1 MRSDLSE
8 IKRRIDALDHLADS
22 FHDSDTSR
30 IAESQRDHGGFMALY
45 AIVQEIAAR
54 QGISD
59 AEFFRH
65 WEIRR
70 RYFYDY
76 YIAET
81 ARFSPE
87 LASAIDER
95 SPNAVPRRTVSLRD
109 SLSGY
114 ECCLLKDRGS
124 WQSRATPQ
132 IAVIETHEHAGQ
144 FKEW

>member
-1 MRSDLSE
+1 MRKINMKSDLPE
-8 IKRRIDALDHLADS
+8 IKRRIDALEHLADS

-30 IAESQRDHGGFMALY
+30 IAESQRDHAGFMALY

-59 AEFFRH
+59 ADFFRH

-81 ARFSPE
+81 ARISPE

-95 SPNAVPRRTVSLRD
+95 SPNAVPP
-109 SLSGY
+109 
-114 ECCLLKDRGS
+114 KDGFPPLFPERL
-124 WQSRATPQ
+124 
-132 IAVIETHEHAGQ
+132 
-144 FKEW
+144 